1 MSTTIDQKVVE
12 MRFDNQHFE
21 KNVNTTMSSLD
32 KLKQKLNF
40 SGASKGLDELNNSA
54 KNNNMGVLANSVEVV
69 RNKFSAL
76 EVMGITALANITNSA
91 VNAGKRIVKS
101 LTVDPV
107 TTGFNEYE
115 LKMGSIQTIMASTG
129 ESLEVVNSYLNELN
143 KYSDQTIY
151 SFSDMTQNIGKF
163 TNAGVKLE
171 DAVMAIKGISNEAA
185 VSGANAN
192 EASRAMYNFAQAL
205 SAGYVKL
212 IDWKS
217 IENANMATVEFKEQ
231 LIEAAVAAGTLEK
244 SSDGMY
250 KVLTTNVQGS
260 TMDDVISST
269 KMFNESLNYQWMTTE
284 VLVNTL
290 RNYADETTE
299 IGKKATQAA
308 TEVKTFSQMMDT
320 LKESAQSGWATTWEI
335 VFGDFYEGKKLWTG
349 ISKVVGGLIDK
360 MSDLRNNMLRGALTS
375 PWEKLNKKIQDAGLS
390 TKEFNEILEEDL
402 GETAVKELTEQY
414 GSLADALKKGKV
426 PIDNIRKSIKK
437 LLGVEEDVVDKTKK
451 VTGATE
457 AVNKSLK
464 DLDKIAQR
472 VIKGEFGNGA
482 KRMEALAEAGY
493 DYATVQNRVNE
504 LLGDSTRHVS
514 KNADAMTELSDA
526 QKKASEGIAGH
537 ADSLASLTDEQL
549 KSKGYTEEQIEVLR
563 ELQETAE
570 GTGSSI
576 DELIDSMTTTK
587 SGRDLLF
594 EAFGNIGEE
603 LTKIFEAIGTAWK
616 NVFGDQEDLTEGFSL
631 YNLISE
637 FHKLTDSMEISENS
651 LGNFQS
657 IVEGV
662 FNGLDLTWSLASAS
676 TFGVIKIV
684 NELLKLV
691 GTDIPSVLAFFADG
705 LTKLNKWVEE
715 NTIFGSETKWADIAA
730 IISTIATKVED
741 CFTAFKNLVKI
752 QPIIQRFKDAFA
764 QVKTSVE
771 ELFGGISL
779 GKDFLSLTNITT
791 AIENF
796 FKKIED
802 FIKNIDNLGEGE
814 SIGMHIV
821 TGIANGIQSAGTKV
835 IDAIISIGTAI
846 VTAFCDFFQ
855 IKSPSRRMMEFGKN
869 IVQGLVNG
877 IKNGAK
883 GLGSIIIKIGQT
895 IVDAIKDFFQIKS
908 PSRLMMT
915 IGGFIIAGLIAGLV
929 SQNTEIDTAIQN
941 LTDFCI
947 NGFKK
952 LGSAIADI
960 IQKIDFGKLLAVGLS
975 AGLIWAIK
983 SMADAIALFTR
994 PLAAFEK
1001 AGKSIAGFF
1010 DGTKEALVKAIKL
1023 NSQANALKSLAIA
1036 IAVLAGSVWLL
1047 AQLDGKKLLGA
1058 TAAIIVLAGA
1068 LVGMTLALEK
1078 LGGIKDFKFNYLSLL
1093 GIAGALLMLA
1103 LTFNILSKVIDN
1115 GNAGEV
1121 VIVFIGMVTGFAL
1134 ILKALGKLVGGKD
1147 LVNIKGVG
1155 KVFTKLAIALLI
1167 MVGVIKL
1174 ISLLRPEEIVQGIA
1188 TITVLTILFKSILKV
1203 FRGTIAD
1210 ALVIRQSGKCIR
1222 NITTSLLLM
1231 IGVIKVASMLSLS
1244 EVVRGGLV
1252 VAGIAIFFKA
1262 LITATKDLSITT
1274 ADQISAAGWMMLKI
1288 SAAMMLMAFA
1298 IKIIGG
1304 MSLSEIGKGLLV
1316 LTALSAL
1323 SAILISVSS
1332 DAGAHAAKAGA
1343 MIIEI
1348 SAALLI
1354 ISLALFL
1361 LTSLPSEGIGKAI
1374 GVISALATIF
1384 AVLITVTHFA
1394 GEHAD
1399 KLKGIFIAFTI
1410 AIGVMA
1416 IAIAA
1421 LALLPDQDA
1430 VKNATKCLTSVIG
1443 MFALLI
1449 VAVSKIN
1456 TETKGFGKI
1465 LGSIIVLAAVV
1476 AGIGYLI
1483 LQLSKHIKNVDAAV
1497 GAAKGIGIL
1506 LMAMSASLWIL
1517 GKSKTLEKGT
1527 LLKTYGTLAVLA
1539 GLAVILSFAIDQFAN
1554 CEPDRA
1560 IGGAIGVGIL
1570 LLAMSKSLDI
1580 MAKSR
1585 TLNEKALPGILGTM
1599 FILVAVVAVLGEVIK
1614 KLDGIDPINA
1624 IGNSIALTILLAA
1637 VVTAFECISKPD
1649 IMVPSNLVKL
1659 GLTLG
1664 IIVAVIGVLAIVI
1677 TKLNDINPVNAIG
1690 SAVAMGILLEAVM
1703 RAFNKMSKSNLAS
1716 GGNVSGIIS
1725 TMGMLL
1731 GAIFVMGL
1739 MIALLSVFNPVN
1751 VIASAVAL
1759 GVLLEALAHS
1769 FSVIAKSKEMSPAQV
1784 TGITTTLYNMIAAL
1798 VAMSVIISIMSHFI
1812 KDPTTAIAS
1821 SIALS
1826 ILLVSLSYSMKVLS
1840 TASGI
1845 TAAAVYPAMLMGVV
1859 LLELAI
1865 VLGIMQHM
1873 KIEPSIETAGALSLL
1888 VIALSVAC
1896 LILSKVGPM
1905 ASFAVQGAIGLI
1917 GVIAVLGTAALFLGE
1932 VMSVIDPATIE
1943 KWQNGLKSFM
1953 DFIVILAEGLGA
1965 VIGGFISGVMTGL
1978 SVGLPII
1985 GDALGDFYDGAKSFI
2000 DGCSKIGADGNLLK
2014 GVTMLSL
2021 ALIEFGAASLISA
2034 ITSLGGLS
2042 LDLIGWQLSNFW
2054 KLSQGFFDGMSQLNP
2069 KVLTGVKALADAIYT
2084 LTKADLLDTLN
2095 IFSSNDMELAN
2106 LGTHFGS
2113 LGNGIKTFATK
2124 LKGVDTS
2131 TIQPACEII
2140 REISKLSSELP
2151 NSGGIFN
2158 WLVGKDGFSEFAGY
2172 LPALGT
2178 NLAGFIDNVKGFTD
2192 SEVAS
2197 AKAAGEIIAGLAN
2210 AASKIPN
2217 EGGALGWLLGENGIA
2232 GFINEGFPTLGG
2244 YIADFVNKLGEMP
2257 KNASDSAKTAG
2268 EVIVELA
2275 KAANKIPNEGGKIGE
2290 WFGDNS
2296 LGAFAEHLS
2305 TLGTKLKDF
2314 INNLGTLPEDGAT
2327 TVSKAIEIIT
2337 TITELGNTNLNALTT
2352 DLGNFSGLLGGFADC
2367 MVEFVNGMSEVST
2380 CDVGMSITK
2389 LEAIINFAKT
2399 ASGLNLDS
2407 LSSLS
2412 TGLKNVAENGVKA
2425 FIDAFSVGDA
2435 LTKVKNAAKKMMDEF
2450 IAGVKE
2456 KLEPVKTSFE
2466 DMVSESLDAI
2476 DTQANYNDFKAV
2488 GKYLVEG
2495 FAKGIDEKTWY
2506 AEARAIAMA
2515 NAAEKAAKDAL
2526 DINSPSKVFMRLG
2539 SGVVEGFAKGI
2550 DDNVRDSTKSS
2561 EAMANESIK
2570 GFSSAI
2576 SRINDYFSGNID
2588 AQPTIRPVLD
2598 LSDVKSGAASISGMF
2613 NTPTVGVASNV
2624 SAINTMMN
2632 QRNQNGPNADVISAL
2647 DKLRGDLGNIGG
2659 TSYNINGITYDD
2671 GSNIANAIK
2680 VIARAAIQEGR
2691 V

>member
-185 VSGANAN
+185 LSGANAN

-244 SSDGMY
+244 QADGMY
-250 KVLTTNVQGS
+250 KVLTTNAAGS
-260 TMDDVISST
+260 TMDETISST
-269 KMFNESLNYQWMTTE
+269 KMFNDSLNYQWMTTE

-349 ISKVVGGLIDK
+349 ISKIVGGLIDK

-426 PIDNIRKSIKK
+426 PIDNIRTSIKK

-537 ADSLASLTDEQL
+537 ADSLASLNDDQL
-549 KSKGYTEEQIEVLR
+549 KSMGYTEEQIEILR

-576 DELIDSMTTTK
+576 DDLIDSMTTTK

-594 EAFGNIGEE
+594 ESFGNIGEE
-603 LTKIFEAIGTAWK
+603 LKKIFDAVATAWQ
-616 NVFGDQEDLTEGFSL
+616 NVFGNQEDLTEGFSL

-637 FHKLTDSMEISENS
+637 FHKLTESMEISENS
-651 LGNFQS
+651 MANFQS
-657 IVEGV
+657 IVQGI
-662 FNGLDLTWSLASAS
+662 FSGFDLTWSLASAS
-676 TFGVIKIV
+676 TFGVIKII
-684 NELLKLV
+684 NELLKIV
-691 GTDIPSVLAFFADG
+691 GTSVPDALAFLADG
-705 LTKLNKWVEE
+705 LTKVNKWVEE
-715 NTIFGSETKWADIAA
+715 NTIFGSSTKWADIAGIIAA
-730 IISTIATKVED
+730 IADGIMR
-741 CFTAFKNLVKI
+741 CFNAFKNLVKI
-752 QPIIQRFKDAFA
+752 QPIVQKFKDAFA
-764 QVKTSVE
+764 QVKTAVQD
-771 ELFGGISL
+771 LFGGVSL
-779 GKDFLSLTNITT
+779 GTDFLSLENITK

-796 FKKIED
+796 FTKIET

-821 TGIANGIQSAGTKV
+821 TGIAKGIESAGSKV
-835 IDAIISIGTAI
+835 IEAIISVATAI
-846 VTAFCDFFQ
+846 ATAFCDFFQ
-855 IKSPSRRMMEFGKN
+855 IESPSLLMMKFGVF
-869 IVQGLVNG
+869 IVQGLGKG
-877 IKNGAK
+877 ITNGAK
-883 GLGSIIIKIGQT
+883 GLSNKILKIGELIVNT
-895 IVDAIKDFFQIKS
+895 IKTFFGIKS

-929 SQNTEIDTAIQN
+929 SKNTEIGTAIEN

-947 NGFKK
+947 NGFKN

-960 IQKIDFGKLLAVGLS
+960 VQKIDFGKLLAIGLS

-983 SMADAIALFTR
+983 SLADAVALFTS

-1001 AGKSIAGFF
+1001 AGKSIASFF
-1010 DGTKEALVKAIKL
+1010 DGTGKAIQKAIKL
-1023 NSQANALKSLAIA
+1023 NSQSKALMNLAIA
-1036 IAVLAGSVWLL
+1036 IAVLAASVWVL

-1058 TAAIIVLAGA
+1058 TVAILVLAGA
-1068 LVGMTLALEK
+1068 LVGMTVALEK
-1078 LGGIKDFKFNYLSLL
+1078 LGKVSEFKFNYLALL
-1093 GIAGALLMLA
+1093 GIAGALMMMA
-1103 LTFNILSKVIDN
+1103 ITFNLLSKFVDG
-1115 GNAGEV
+1115 GNVGKTV
-1121 VIVFIGMVTGFAL
+1121 LVFTALATGMVVMM
-1134 ILKALGKLVGGKD
+1134 KALGKVADGKE
-1147 LVNIKGVG
+1147 VVSIKGAG
-1155 KVFTKLAIALLI
+1155 KVFTKLAFALLI

-1174 ISLLRPEEIVQGIA
+1174 ISLLEPGEIVKGIA
-1188 TITVLTILFKSILKV
+1188 TITALTILFRGIIKV
-1203 FRGTIAD
+1203 FRGTADD
-1210 ALVIRQSGKCIR
+1210 ALVIKQSGKCIR
-1222 NITTSLLLM
+1222 NIAVSLLLM

-1244 EVVRGGLV
+1244 EITRGGLV
-1252 VAGIAIFFKA
+1252 VAGIAAFFAGIIYATKMLDTTQA
-1262 LITATKDLSITT
+1262 AQITA
-1274 ADQISAAGWMMLKI
+1274 AGNMMLKV
-1288 SAAMMLMAFA
+1288 AGAMLIMALA
-1298 IKIIGG
+1298 VKLVGG
-1304 MSLSEIGKGLLV
+1304 MSLSEIGKGILVIGSLSLLCA
-1316 LTALSAL
+1316 AL
-1323 SAILISVSS
+1323 IRVSKYS
-1332 DAGAHAAKAGA
+1332 GKHAAKAGA
-1343 MIIEI
+1343 MLIEV
-1348 SAALLI
+1348 SAALILM
-1354 ISLALFL
+1354 SLALYL
-1361 LTSLPSEGIGKAI
+1361 LAGLDSKGVVKSLGIIAA
-1374 GVISALATIF
+1374 ISAIF
-1384 AVLITVTHFA
+1384 AGLMFVTKYTK
-1394 GEHAD
+1394 HAD
-1399 KLKGIFIAFTI
+1399 KAKGAIIALTI
-1410 AIGVMA
+1410 AIGVLA
-1416 IAIAA
+1416 IAIVA
-1421 LALLPDQDA
+1421 LSLLDQEK
-1430 VKNATKCLTSVIG
+1430 VKSATQCLASVIG
-1443 MFALLI
+1443 MFALL
-1449 VAVSKIN
+1449 VAATSCLKA
-1456 TETKGFGKI
+1456 GKKTWVRNLVTIGVLTLVAIALGI
-1465 LGSIIVLAAVV
+1465 LIKTLVKDIKNPAQAVGVAQSIGTLLLALSSSLFV
-1476 AGIGYLI
+1476 
-1483 LQLSKHIKNVDAAV
+1483 LSKSKSINK
-1497 GAAKGIGIL
+1497 KKLPGILATLGIL
-1506 LMAMSASLWIL
+1506 LLVSAAL
-1517 GKSKTLEKGT
+1517 GLLITKLGPCDPKS
-1527 LLKTYGTLAVLA
+1527 
-1539 GLAVILSFAIDQFAN
+1539 
-1554 CEPDRA
+1554 A
-1560 IGGAIGVGIL
+1560 IGAATGAGIL
-1570 LLAMSKSLDI
+1570 LLAMSESLNVISRSKSI
-1580 MAKSR
+1580 SK
-1585 TLNEKALPGILGTM
+1585 KKLPGILATLAMLTLVSAALGLVIKSMNDCNPISAVGSAIALSILLIALSTAFDQITMSKGLTEKKLNSALVMLGTLTLVVGALGVVIYHLAKQDPLRAIGAATALS
-1599 FILVAVVAVLGEVIK
+1599 ILLGALSVSFNVIANSKGISEKNLPGVINTLALMTGALAVSAVLIMMLSQCDPMSAVASSIALGVMLTALSASFRVIAGSKGISEKNLPGLINTLGMLTIMAVVATGLIAI
-1614 KLDGIDPINA
+1614 LSFCDPTKA
-1624 IGNSIALTILLAA
+1624 IG
-1637 VVTAFECISKPD
+1637 
-1649 IMVPSNLVKL
+1649 
-1659 GLTLG
+1659 
-1664 IIVAVIGVLAIVI
+1664 
-1677 TKLNDINPVNAIG
+1677 
-1690 SAVAMGILLEAVM
+1690 
-1703 RAFNKMSKSNLAS
+1703 
-1716 GGNVSGIIS
+1716 
-1725 TMGMLL
+1725 
-1731 GAIFVMGL
+1731 
-1739 MIALLSVFNPVN
+1739 
-1751 VIASAVAL
+1751 
-1759 GVLLEALAHS
+1759 
-1769 FSVIAKSKEMSPAQV
+1769 
-1784 TGITTTLYNMIAAL
+1784 
-1798 VAMSVIISIMSHFI
+1798 
-1812 KDPTTAIAS
+1812 S

-1826 ILLVSLSYSMKVLS
+1826 ILLVSLSFSMNILS
-1840 TASGI
+1840 KAVGI
-1845 TAAAVYPAMLMGVV
+1845 TTAAVYPAMLMGVV
-1859 LLELAI
+1859 LLELAL
-1865 VLGIMQHM
+1865 VLGVMQAM
-1873 KIEPSIETAGALSLL
+1873 NINPSIETAAALSLL
-1888 VIALSVAC
+1888 LIALSAAC

-1905 ASFAVQGAIGLI
+1905 APVAVQGAVGLI
-1917 GVIAVLGTAALFLGE
+1917 GVITVLGTAAILLGE
-1932 VMSVIDPATIE
+1932 VMSWVKPE
-1943 KWQNGLKSFM
+1943 KIKKWKNGLESFL
-1953 DFIVILAEGLGA
+1953 DFIVILAEGLGEI
-1965 VIGGFISGVMTGL
+1965 IGAFVGGVMSGL
-1978 SVGLPII
+1978 SDGLIDI
-1985 GDALGDFYDGAKSFI
+1985 GDALGEFMDGAQPFI
-2000 DGCSKIGADGNLLK
+2000 DGCSAIGANGNLLK
-2014 GVTMLSL
+2014 GVSMLSL
-2021 ALIEFGAASLISA
+2021 ALIEFGAAGLISA
-2034 ITSLGGLS
+2034 VTSIGGITW
-2042 LDLIGWQLSNFW
+2042 DLIGWQLTNFW
-2054 KLSQGFFDGMSQLNP
+2054 KLSQGFFNGLAEVNP
-2069 KVLTGVKALADAIYT
+2069 NVISGAKSIAETLMI
-2084 LTKADLLDTLN
+2084 LTKADLLDQWFSFATGNNTLAEFGAQFGALGTS
-2095 IFSSNDMELAN
+2095 IHDFVTN
-2106 LGTHFGS
+2106 LGA
-2113 LGNGIKTFATK
+2113 ID
-2124 LKGVDTS
+2124 VTS
-2131 TIQPACEII
+2131 VGPACDII
-2140 REISKLSSELP
+2140 RELATVANELP
-2151 NSGGIFN
+2151 NDGGWIGKI
-2158 WLVGKDGFSEFAGY
+2158 VGENSLGTFAGY
-2172 LPALGT
+2172 LPDLGT
-2178 NLAGFIDNVKGFTD
+2178 NLANFVKNVGTFSNSQVTAAECAGD
-2192 SEVAS
+2192 VI
-2197 AKAAGEIIAGLAN
+2197 KALAT

-2217 EGGALGWLLGENGIA
+2217 EGGKIAEWFGDNGLA
-2232 GFINEGFPTLGG
+2232 GFAMNLPDIGGHLSGFIKNLGT
-2244 YIADFVNKLGEMP
+2244 IDPA
-2257 KNASDSAKTAG
+2257 ASDSVTVACDA
-2268 EVIVELA
+2268 IAALA
-2275 KAANKIPNEGGKIGE
+2275 KAAGDLPNEGGKLAE
-2290 WFGDNS
+2290 WFGDN
-2296 LGAFAEHLS
+2296 G
-2305 TLGTKLKDF
+2305 LGTFAGYLPGLGENLKLF
-2314 INNLGTLPEDGAT
+2314 ITSLGTLSDEG
-2327 TVSKAIEIIT
+2327 TVAVDKAVEIVKAIA
-2337 TITELGNTNLNALTT
+2337 ELGNINLNALTT
-2352 DLGNFSGLLGGFADC
+2352 DLGNFSGLLGSFADC
-2367 MVEFVNGMSEVST
+2367 MVNFVNRMSEVST
-2380 CDVGMSITK
+2380 CDVGMAISK
-2389 LEAIINFAKT
+2389 LQAIIDFAKT
-2399 ASGLNLDS
+2399 ASGLSLDS

-2412 TGLKNVAENGVKA
+2412 TGLKDVAQNGVKA
-2425 FIDAFSVGDA
+2425 FVDAFNGKDV
-2435 LTKVKNAAKKMMDEF
+2435 LTNVKNAAIKMMDEF
-2450 IAGVKE
+2450 IAGVE
-2456 KLEPVKTSFE
+2456 SKLESVKTSFE

-2476 DTQANYNDFKAV
+2476 DTQANYNDFKDV

-2495 FAKGIDEKTWY
+2495 FAAGIDAKTWY

-2550 DDNVRDSTKSS
+2550 NDNTRDSAKSS

-2588 AQPTIRPVLD
+2588 SQPTIRPVLD

-2632 QRNQNGPNADVISAL
+2632 QRNQNEPNADVISAL

-2680 VIARAAIQEGR
+2680 VIARAAVQEGR
-2691 V
+2691 I